1 MLSTKKNISRKRH
14 LLKTC
19 TWRIIGT
26 LDTIVVAW
34 IISGDPMIGMS
45 IGAVEVISKMILYY
59 FHERIWYLSKWGVQ

>member
-1 MLSTKKNISRKRH
+1 MLPKKKYISRKRH

-26 LDTIVVAW
+26 LDTIFIAW

-45 IGAVEVISKMILYY
+45 IGAVEIISKMILYY
-59 FHERIWYLSKWGVQ
+59 FHERLWYLSKWGIK